1 MSVNDPMDLSDSS
14 SSSEKRSLLDPEIH
28 NFQSNIELGM
38 NSKSSNGVSV
48 SDNNKTREE
57 RREEH
62 RKKDHECFD
71 LLGYLLGRTV
81 LNQPPTKDNMV
92 ILIIVIF
99 AF

>member
-1 MSVNDPMDLSDSS
+1 MSVNDPMDPCDSS

-62 RKKDHECFD
+62 RKKDHECLD
-71 LLGYLLGRTV
+71 LLGRKV